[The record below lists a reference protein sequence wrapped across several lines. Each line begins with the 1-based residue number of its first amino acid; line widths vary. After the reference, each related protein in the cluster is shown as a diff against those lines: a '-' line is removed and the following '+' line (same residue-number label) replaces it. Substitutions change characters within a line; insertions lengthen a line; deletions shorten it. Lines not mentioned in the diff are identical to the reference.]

1 MAAIIRPQR
10 IPISSGARLTIQMDP
25 ARGGHFELSSLPKPR
40 RLERSAPDSVKSW
53 GAPIEQPSPEKLLCS
68 RIQASKANRIR
79 NCQNSQFSCAEIESP
94 IVEQERRIVER
105 GLVSEVGDVLFA
117 QVGRQALEVSAHDDR
132 FHKFGVVSVIIEECR
147 GCFEIE
153 RCHASIQPGEVL
165 ASSALRLQPASRTE
179 RLKQATKQ
187 AVVIEDPVEGC
198 GADDAVE
205 STCKREVQQVSDDH
219 LGSQAELRLQVFAG
233 RSRHVLRNVQ
243 RDYTA
248 LGQRLEQIASQAA
261 SATAGV
267 EDEFVASQLQSRED
281 LFPPADLWL
290 REAVVFGGIPF
301 AGGIWRLG
309 HAILAV
315 PAAFARAWGG
325 SWFSGVPTL
334 RASCP
339 TPSRH

>member
-147 GCFEIE
+147 GCFEIGLDLDETSASQRIGGALRVLVEPRRWEGGQEWRKLWRRSE

-301 AGGIWRLG
+301 A
-309 HAILAV
+309 
-315 PAAFARAWGG
+315 
-325 SWFSGVPTL
+325 
-334 RASCP
+334 
-339 TPSRH
+339 